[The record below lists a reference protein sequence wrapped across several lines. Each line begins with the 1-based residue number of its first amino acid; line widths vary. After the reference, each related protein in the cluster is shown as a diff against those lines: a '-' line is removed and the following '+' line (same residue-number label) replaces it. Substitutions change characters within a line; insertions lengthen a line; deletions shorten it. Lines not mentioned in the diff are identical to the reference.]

1 MKLTTHITVPGG
13 FPPCPPPV
21 PSLGSR
27 GGGGLVLEPTAHPQE
42 RKVAAG
48 ANYRPQ
54 TQACKLLVG
63 ASPVEPL

>member
-1 MKLTTHITVPGG
+1 MSQ
-13 FPPCPPPV
+13 FPV
-21 PSLGSR
+21 GSLSLPSSGPFPRVLGC
-27 GGGGLVLEPTAHPQE
+27 GGGLVSEPAAHPPE

>member
-1 MKLTTHITVPGG
+1 MSRFLVGSLPTLLLSL
-13 FPPCPPPV
+13 
-21 PSLGSR
+21 PSGA
-27 GGGGLVLEPTAHPQE
+27 GGGARVLVLKPTAHPQE

>member
-1 MKLTTHITVPGG
+1 MSRFLVGSLPTLLLSLPSGAGEGG
-13 FPPCPPPV
+13 A
-21 PSLGSR
+21 R
-27 GGGGLVLEPTAHPQE
+27 GLVLKPTAHPQE